1 MDLEKELKRVK
12 PNASNITITTYVNNL
27 RNLHKVING
36 TKDFDNLDFL
46 KNKESIVDAI
56 EEKSKHTKKNYLV
69 GVIVALQTIEKNQ
82 ELMDFYNELIKKLQM
97 EIQDNYDKNEK
108 SETQQENW
116 LKHEEVLQLLR
127 KLKKE
132 TLPLLDK
139 SKEELTTKEKDKIQ
153 QYLILYLYSGRSIPP
168 LRNDYADMEIVNES
182 EKKEPNKNYLVI
194 RSKGHPY
201 FLLNEFKTKKYKG
214 EQKIIIKDLEL
225 KKLIQKWN
233 KLTDI
238 DYLLVNLSNSTPMNA
253 NGITKYLN
261 KIFLKNFGKKVS
273 TSLLRSIYISSKY
286 ANPNMTIQD
295 KKKLADQ
302 MLHSKSISESVYN
315 KIDKKV

>member
-82 ELMDFYNELIKKLQM
+82 ELMDFYNELIKKLQI

-182 EKKEPNKNYLVI
+182 EKK
-194 RSKGHPY
+194 R
-201 FLLNEFKTKKYKG
+201 TK
-214 EQKIIIKDLEL
+214 
-225 KKLIQKWN
+225 
-233 KLTDI
+233 
-238 DYLLVNLSNSTPMNA
+238 
-253 NGITKYLN
+253 
-261 KIFLKNFGKKVS
+261 
-273 TSLLRSIYISSKY
+273 
-286 ANPNMTIQD
+286 
-295 KKKLADQ
+295 
-302 MLHSKSISESVYN
+302 
-315 KIDKKV
+315 